1 MGVLNAPSKEAHLS
15 TTRYLRSIYRK
26 RIRPLVPWVSGLVVL
41 VLMGSLYLLTDALQ
55 NSTRYESMYV
65 WLLGVN
71 VGGVLFL
78 LVVVLANVWRLW
90 LSVRAHVPGSRLT
103 MRLLR
108 AYVLLGLAPAAI
120 VFFFSMNFIQ
130 RGIDS
135 WFDVRIEQALNDALE
150 LSRASLEVRMR
161 EALRL
166 TKRAAEQL
174 SETTDMGTLDARSSL
189 NTMPSLQQGLGQLA
203 SSSGSLSGLPAQ
215 GELGQELGLEHRLEQ
230 RQMPSERA
238 RDELAVVELDSLR
251 RETDALEMS
260 LFGAGGRII
269 ASAADGSRGLVP
281 ERPGESILAHVRQGN
296 HYLALE
302 PLSTPISREM
312 SAGGQDASEMRASEM
327 SSGAEGSNPNL
338 PKDSLAVRVVIP
350 LDRYAS
356 SSDHRLLQAIFLVD
370 ARLATLADSVQSA
383 FHQYR
388 ELIYLRH
395 GLKQNFVMALGLAL
409 LLSVLTAVWLAF
421 LAATR
426 LTEPI
431 RDLVLGTR
439 AVAEGDYSRRLPVQR
454 MDDLGLL
461 MRSFNTMTAR
471 IAESAEET
479 RRLKDEA
486 EATRDYLE
494 TVLQH
499 LSSGVL
505 TLSDDGQVRHANAAA
520 ASLLGVPLGELQDVR
535 LPALCEQ
542 FAHLTPLCE
551 ALEGWLRQDGVGEL
565 LREVRLVNEGERS
578 ILMVRGAPLAHDWV
592 EDGENS
598 EEGGLVLVLD
608 DITAIIQGQRDAAW
622 SEVARRLAHEIKNP
636 LTPIQLSAERL
647 RRKLGSV
654 LNEADAQVLERATH
668 TIVQQVEAMKHMVN
682 DFAEYARMPQSR
694 MVALNLTALA
704 REVLD
709 LYRGGV
715 VRMRLKADE
724 RPIWVEGDALRLR
737 QLLHN
742 VLKNAAEA
750 LQEANPPVAMPEVN
764 VSLSLRDD
772 ARTVDLLVADNGA
785 GFPPDML
792 GQIFEPYVTT
802 RPKGTGLGLAIVKK
816 VVEEHAGKVRVFN
829 AAEGGARVLLS
840 FPALIGD
847 LAHSDWVDKL
857 AGETDPQTAR

>member
-1 MGVLNAPSKEAHLS
+1 MGVLNAPSGEAHPS

-26 RIRPLVPWVSGLVVL
+26 RIRPLIPWVSALVVV

-90 LSVRAHVPGSRLT
+90 QSVRAHVPGSRLT

-166 TKRAAEQL
+166 TRRAAAQL
-174 SETTDMGTLDARSSL
+174 SDSEGMGSLDTRGSL
-189 NTMPSLQQGLGQLA
+189 NSMPSLQQGLSQLA
-203 SSSGSLSGLPAQ
+203 PSGSGLAGLSAQ
-215 GELGQELGLEHRLEQ
+215 TELGQEDVPG
-230 RQMPSERA
+230 MGERA

-260 LFGAGGRII
+260 LFGTGGRII

-281 ERPGESILAHVRQGN
+281 ERPGESVLAHVRQGN

-302 PLSTPISREM
+302 PLSTPVSRSIS
-312 SAGGQDASEMRASEM
+312 SAGD
-327 SSGAEGSNPNL
+327 GALDTGAGL

-350 LDRYAS
+350 LDRYAA

-439 AVAEGDYSRRLPVQR
+439 AVADGDYSRRLPVQR

-486 EATRDYLE
+486 DAQRDYLE

-520 ASLLGVPLGELQDVR
+520 ASLLGVPLGELQHVR
-535 LPALCEQ
+535 LPALCEAYQ
-542 FAHLTPLCE
+542 HLTPLCE

-565 LREVRLVNEGERS
+565 LREVRLVNDGERS
-578 ILMVRGAPLAHDWV
+578 ILMVRGAPLAHDWAQGI
-592 EDGENS
+592 EMG
-598 EEGGLVLVLD
+598 EEGGLVMVLD

-647 RRKLGSV
+647 RRKLGPV
-654 LNEADAQVLERATH
+654 LNEADGQVLERATH

-694 MVALNLTALA
+694 MVALNLSALV

-715 VRMRLKADE
+715 VKMRLNVDKTADE
-724 RPIWVEGDALRLR
+724 HPIWIEGDALRLR

-742 VLKNAAEA
+742 LLKNAAEA
-750 LQEANPPVAMPEVN
+750 LQEASPPVAAPEVN
-764 VSLSLRDD
+764 VSLRLR
-772 ARTVDLLVADNGA
+772 AETHAVELLVADNGS
-785 GFPPDML
+785 GFPPDLL

-840 FPALIGD
+840 FPARTGGLEHGD
-847 LAHSDWVDKL
+847 GVDKL
-857 AGETDPQTAR
+857 DNA